1 MRLLSA
7 ATWMSATLLLSST
20 PALAQMTPPAAVG
33 TKPKAVATIPV
44 RPAMQPPQDATS
56 AMAQADRL
64 ALQSDLAW
72 TGQYNGAIS
81 GEVSERM
88 VNAIKAYQKLR
99 GGQPTGVLTPQER
112 AVLADA
118 ARRKQESV
126 GWKIV
131 TDPVSGARLGVP
143 TRLVPQQASD
153 ANGSKWTSPDGAVQI
168 QLARRKEANPT
179 AAALADHEKQ
189 DPPGRTVD
197 YTAVKPDFF
206 VLSGQQGPKK
216 FYIRGTFKGDEVRVL
231 TILYDQASANVVEP
245 VVIAMSGAFTAFP
258 AASAVPPPRR
268 SVDYGTGIVVSED
281 GAIVADRDVTDG
293 CIAITIPSSGHA
305 DRIADVI
312 ASVDGHLY
320 LARGGNGPGRTS
332 ALYRF
337 DPARWQSDAEPV
349 VSIKG
354 FDFDGD
360 LVEDHCTHKVLGL
373 HYDSD
378 ALGTAWLDPAMA
390 AAQAKI
396 DAALPGRVNIVQVAS
411 CASGTPLLVTST
423 SDRAPEQYFLYG
435 PGDAGL
441 RSVSESRP
449 TIDPRQMADTDFY
462 RIKARDGREFPVYVT
477 RPHGKGPWPT
487 VVLVHGGPNARGWS
501 WEWDDESQFLASRGY
516 LVVKPEFRGSAGYG
530 TELEAAGF
538 RQWGLAT
545 QDDIADATRWAAAQG
560 WSDAKRTCIA
570 GASFGGYATLMGLI
584 RYPELYRCG
593 IAYSAVADIGMMYE
607 TWWSDLSDDWKGY
620 GMPVTVGDREKDA
633 AQFIATSPLKL
644 AARIKQPLLLTH
656 GGHDQ
661 RVPIE
666 QATAM
671 HDALEAAHAP
681 VTWVYYPEECHGFCI
696 QKDRFDFYRRMEA
709 FLAANIGAA
718 ATNASAN

>member
-1 MRLLSA
+1 MKRNFLKIAFAAAWPLACAPAFGAPAAGDPAAIPVEAFFENPLLTQPILSPSGDALAVQMRVNGHRVLA
-7 ATWMSATLLLSST
+7 VIDTATMKKVAVIARFQDTDVGNAKWVSDKRLVFDQEFENGITRYGAWHGLWAVDRDGSNQRQLIRADGEENRETGSYIKSRTLTADYYLRSTIRDGSDDVIIEKEVDAPAIGGINRYHAERLYTLPKRLDTRTGQLSSIVEGNI
-20 PALAQMTPPAAVG
+20 PEHSQGWVIDDLGHV
-33 TKPKAVATIPV
+33 KAVFTL
-44 RPAMQPPQDATS
+44 QD
-56 AMAQADRL
+56 
-64 ALQSDLAW
+64 
-72 TGQYNGAIS
+72 
-81 GEVSERM
+81 GEE
-88 VNAIKAYQKLR
+88 
-99 GGQPTGVLTPQER
+99 
-112 AVLADA
+112 AVLAP
-118 ARRKQESV
+118 K
-126 GWKIV
+126 
-131 TDPVSGARLGVP
+131 
-143 TRLVPQQASD
+143 
-153 ANGSKWTSPDGAVQI
+153 DGAWKDI
-168 QLARRKEANPT
+168 ARFQA
-179 AAALADHEKQ
+179 
-189 DPPGRTVD
+189 
-197 YTAVKPDFF
+197 
-206 VLSGQQGPKK
+206 
-216 FYIRGTFKGDEVRVL
+216 
-231 TILYDQASANVVEP
+231 YD
-245 VVIAMSGAFTAFP
+245 T
-258 AASAVPPPRR
+258 
-268 SVDYGTGIVVSED
+268 
-281 GAIVADRDVTDG
+281 
-293 CIAITIPSSGHA
+293 HA